1 MIALPT
7 IVSSTLVYFQH
18 RDLGDLIKS
27 KSDNVIPLL
36 KKLQWLPFLLTQQ
49 MLCPADPINEC
60 SHLLDYSP
68 LCLFSSRHTDIL
80 LFLNCATELI
90 GIQSSHLYWRLL
102 IWPPSLLDTLGV
114 LLSSWCKCREYP
126 GSRLSGMKWYP
137 QANAC
142 FRVLVILLL
151 VNFPASNPPSF
162 FCFTGTSFSLLS
174 SQPFIKNIFY
184 SAFLGGF
191 FASHFATTQSLM
203 NC

>member
-151 VNFPASNPPSF
+151 VNLPASNPPSF
-162 FCFTGTSFSLLS
+162 FVLQALPFLCCQVSHSLKIY
-174 SQPFIKNIFY
+174 FIQ
-184 SAFLGGF
+184 
-191 FASHFATTQSLM
+191 HF
-203 NC
+203 